1 MRGKFEKLTDDILW
15 EVDDLLAINEAL
27 VDEVKELE
35 IRVCE
40 LEEEVDDLSREVDRR
55 ENLNDDE

>member
-27 VDEVKELE
+27 EDRVK
-35 IRVCE
+35 E
-40 LEEEVDDLSREVDRR
+40 LEEEVSTLEEEVLDLSREIDIL
-55 ENLNDDE
+55 ENLNDEE